1 MISLLLRGPGRR
13 AVLAWAVFVLAL
25 GIASAC
31 SDAHAPPYITP
42 NDTTTDTSHN
52 EQGLV
57 LPVQDRETRG

>member
-1 MISLLLRGPGRR
+1 
-13 AVLAWAVFVLAL
+13 VLAWAVFVLAL